1 MPQMSF
7 DQLKNEKFLHLPGLF
22 LKNFLIKA
30 LINFFENAAD
40 AGNRTVYIHCG
51 SKVRYLI

>member
-1 MPQMSF
+1 MSF